1 MQQGWVSIHRSILEH
16 FVWSDKPF
24 NMGAAWV
31 DLILLANHDE
41 NELPVNGNIV
51 IIKRGQTYTSCRSLS
66 ERWGWGL
73 GKVKRFLDVL
83 ERAQMVTSKRTKH
96 GTLLTLVNYSN
107 FQDAENTNGTQTERK
122 RNTNGTQTER
132 NNNDNN
138 ENNENKK
145 NIYVDQIAEI
155 FDYLN
160 LKTGK
165 KYTGRSKAHRE
176 HIIARLKE
184 GYTVEEFKRVID
196 NKVSAWG
203 HSEKM
208 AQYLRPET
216 LFSTKFETYLNDTET
231 ERQKARREDYEL
243 HEKQVEAIRAAAG
256 IDYDD

>member
-1 MQQGWVSIHRSILEH
+1 MQQGWISIHRSLTDH
-16 FVWSDKPF
+16 WLHQDKPF
-24 NMGAAWV
+24 CRFGAWV
-31 DLILLANHDE
+31 DLLLMANHE
-41 NELPVNGNIV
+41 TKKFPAKTKLVTIE
-51 IIKRGQTYTSCRSLS
+51 RGQLFTSFRSLS
-66 ERWGWGL
+66 DRWGWSKN
-73 GKVKRFLDVL
+73 KVERFLSQL
-83 ERAQMVTSKRTKH
+83 EDDEMIIKKRDAD
-96 GTLLTLVNYSN
+96 GTLLTIVKYG
-107 FQDAENTNGTQTERK
+107 FYQDTADTNGTQTGR
-122 RNTNGTQTER
+122 RRDADGTRTGR

-145 NIYVDQIAEI
+145 NIYVDQINEI